1 MGQDMKKTIVMV
13 GLVILASSCTPFHP
27 SDCHKTSA
35 LGSCSFGR
43 FSDDDKYGKQ
53 ARAIK
58 ESIDSRLSNRYGWTG
73 KKCTIHLRFSDEGKL
88 NSVTTSEG
96 HKAYCAALVDAAKR
110 ATFPPFTDKQVYD
123 AFAQSRFSMQGE

>member
-1 MGQDMKKTIVMV
+1 MKKTIVMV
-13 GLVILASSCTPFHP
+13 GLVILASSCAPFHP

-35 LGSCSFGR
+35 LGSCSSGR
-43 FSDDDKYGKQ
+43 FSDDDEYGRQ

-73 KKCTIHLRFSDEGKL
+73 KKCTIHLSFSDEGKL
-88 NSVTTSEG
+88 
-96 HKAYCAALVDAAKR
+96 

>member
-1 MGQDMKKTIVMV
+1 MKKTIVMV
-13 GLVILASSCTPFHP
+13 GLVILASSCAPFHP

-35 LGSCSFGR
+35 LGSCSSGR
-43 FSDDDKYGKQ
+43 FSDDGEYGRQ

-73 KKCTIHLRFSDEGKL
+73 KKCTIHLSFSDEGKL

-96 HKAYCAALVDAAKR
+96 NKAYCAALVDAAKR

>member
-1 MGQDMKKTIVMV
+1 MKKTIVMV
-13 GLVILASSCTPFHP
+13 GLVILASSCAPFHP

-35 LGSCSFGR
+35 LGSCSSGR
-43 FSDDDKYGKQ
+43 FSDDDEYGRQ

-73 KKCTIHLRFSDEGKL
+73 KKCTIHLSFSDEGKL

-96 HKAYCAALVDAAKR
+96 NKAYCAALVDAAKR
-110 ATFPPFTDKQVYD
+110 ATFPPFTDKQV
-123 AFAQSRFSMQGE
+123 

>member
-1 MGQDMKKTIVMV
+1 MKKTIVMV
-13 GLVILASSCTPFHP
+13 GLVILASSCAPFHP

-35 LGSCSFGR
+35 LGSCSSGR
-43 FSDDDKYGKQ
+43 FSDDDEYGRQ

-58 ESIDSRLSNRYGWTG
+58 ESIDSRLSN
-73 KKCTIHLRFSDEGKL
+73 LSFSDEGKL

-96 HKAYCAALVDAAKR
+96 NKAYCAALVDAAKL

>member
-1 MGQDMKKTIVMV
+1 MKKTIVMV
-13 GLVILASSCTPFHP
+13 GLVILASSCAPFHP
-27 SDCHKTSA
+27 ADCHKTSA
-35 LGSCSFGR
+35 LGSCISGR
-43 FSDDDKYGKQ
+43 FSDDDEYGRQ

-73 KKCTIHLRFSDEGKL
+73 KKCTIHLSFSDEGKL

-96 HKAYCAALVDAAKR
+96 NKAYCAALVDAAKL

>member
-1 MGQDMKKTIVMV
+1 MKKTIVMV
-13 GLVILASSCTPFHP
+13 GLVILASSCAPFHP
-27 SDCHKTSA
+27 ADCHKTSA
-35 LGSCSFGR
+35 LGSCSSGR
-43 FSDDDKYGKQ
+43 FSDDDEYGRQ

-73 KKCTIHLRFSDEGKL
+73 KKCTIHLSFSDEGKL

-96 HKAYCAALVDAAKR
+96 NKAYCAALVDAAKR
-110 ATFPPFTDKQVYD
+110 ATFPPFTDKHVYD